1 MQTLKRIAHNS
12 FALNTAIFI
21 ETIMPSRKLYFMA
34 SEVENIGVILITN
47 YKAADELIKFPDI

>member
-1 MQTLKRIAHNS
+1 MQTLTRIAHNS
-12 FALNTAIFI
+12 FGLNTAIFI

-34 SEVENIGVILITN
+34 SEVENIGVILIAN